1 MKTYTSIEQI
11 KQDIDNGTKVYWMHK
26 GYIVIKDSLGEYG
39 ILCTMNDN
47 YVGIQSAQNP
57 KAYFAEWGMMKWKN
71 ISSILEMWWRIK
83 EQSNEIISI

>member
-1 MKTYTSIEQI
+1 MIICHGWHNKHTQYFIGDAMKTYTSIEQI

-57 KAYFAEWGMMKWKN
+57 KAYFAE
-71 ISSILEMWWRIK
+71 
-83 EQSNEIISI
+83 